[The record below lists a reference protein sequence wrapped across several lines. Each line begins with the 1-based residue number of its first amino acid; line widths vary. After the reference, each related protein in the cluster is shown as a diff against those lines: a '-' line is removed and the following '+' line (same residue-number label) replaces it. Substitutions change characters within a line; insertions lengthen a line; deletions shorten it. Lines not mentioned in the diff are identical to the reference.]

1 VSGSGLPSA
10 EMSKRPPAWIE
21 VSVVAPLGWCE
32 LVAEALALG
41 PCTSVAFGATSL
53 GSETAPEGWEHVRTF
68 VPEVADTTELR
79 ARLTAALAAL
89 AERTGAEELAG
100 LAPRFQRLP
109 PEDYANSWRKS
120 WRPFRVG
127 DLAVVS
133 PDWRGTLRAR
143 DRVLRLE
150 PGGAFG
156 TGRHPTTRACLRFLQ
171 GWPLADARVL
181 DAGTGSGVL
190 AVAALLWGAR
200 EAFGFDVDPHAV
212 PYAEALALDNGVA
225 ARCRFAAAG
234 MECLAREREPF
245 DALFA
250 NLYADLI
257 LAHAG
262 LLARAL
268 RPGARFAVSG
278 CVRARRAEVEA
289 ALEAAGLEVRARA
302 ERGRW
307 DAFAGRRR

>member
-1 VSGSGLPSA
+1 MSRASA
-10 EMSKRPPAWIE
+10 LTWVE
-21 VSVVAPLGWCE
+21 VLVLAPQGWTE

-41 PCTSVAFGATSL
+41 PCTSVAFGAPSL
-53 GSETAPEGWEHVRTF
+53 ASEPAPEGWEYVRTF
-68 VPEVADTTELR
+68 VPERDDTPDLR
-79 ARLTAALAAL
+79 ARVGAALSAL
-89 AERTGAEELAG
+89 ADATGADELAG
-100 LAPRFQRLP
+100 LAPRFRRLP

-120 WRPFRVG
+120 WKPFRVG

-133 PDWRGTLRAR
+133 PEWSGAPRAR
-143 DRVLRLE
+143 DRLLRLQ

-171 GWPLADARVL
+171 DWPLAGARVL

-190 AVAALLWGAR
+190 AVAAALWGAR
-200 EAFGFDVDPHAV
+200 EALGFDVDPNAV
-212 PYAEALALDNGVA
+212 PYARALAEDNGVA
-225 ARCRFAAAG
+225 ARCRFVAAG
-234 MECLAREREPF
+234 MECLAAEREPF

-262 LLARAL
+262 ELARAL

-278 CVRARRAEVEA
+278 CVSARRAEVEA
-289 ALEAAGLEVRARA
+289 ALAGAGLSVCARA

-307 DAFAGRRR
+307 DAFEGVRR

>member
-1 VSGSGLPSA
+1 
-10 EMSKRPPAWIE
+10 MPPAQPLAWTE
-21 VSVVAPLGWCE
+21 VLVLAPLGWSE

-41 PCTSVAFGATSL
+41 PCTSVAFGAPSL
-53 GSETAPEGWEHVRTF
+53 GSEEPPEGHDFVRTF
-68 VPEVADTTELR
+68 LPESADTPQLR
-79 ARLTAALAAL
+79 ARLERALGGL
-89 AERTGAEELAG
+89 AERTGAAELAG
-100 LAPRFQRLP
+100 LAPRFRRLP

-120 WRPFRVG
+120 WKPFRVG

-133 PDWRGTLRAR
+133 PEWAGVPRER
-143 DRVLRLE
+143 DRLLRLQ

-171 GWPLADARVL
+171 AWPLAGARVL

-212 PYAEALALDNGVA
+212 PYANALALDNGVA
-225 ARCRFAAAG
+225 ARCRFEAAG
-234 MECLAREREPF
+234 MECLEREREPF

-262 LLARAL
+262 LLAGAL

-289 ALEAAGLEVRARA
+289 ALDAAGLEVRARA